1 MEQYKPQPRDKDT
14 HCYPSVACKY
24 NINLDRCTSKDA
36 PRPGHS
42 RCVGSR
48 LCESWMHCSTLV

>member
-1 MEQYKPQPRDKDT
+1 MKYEEPEARDKDT

-24 NINLDRCTSKDA
+24 NIKYDRCDCKNA

-48 LCESWMHCSTLV
+48 LCEDWMHYSQG